1 MLVVDAYDPNREFER
16 LLRPHLDRLYR
27 FAHRLTTSRTDAEDL
42 FQEVLAKI
50 YARLDE
56 IPELQD
62 TGSWL
67 CRVMYNLYIDQQRRF
82 IRRRLVSV
90 EENRLPGESVESC
103 AGGEDP
109 TIVAQRAEDIM
120 HLDRALSVLSD
131 EQRLILMLHDVEGYT
146 LKEIQ
151 GFTEEPMGTLKS
163 RLHRARARLREIVA
177 DDATFS

>member
-1 MLVVDAYDPNREFER
+1 MPVVDAYDPNREFER

-27 FAHRLTTSRTDAEDL
+27 FAHRLTTSSADAEDL
-42 FQEVLAKI
+42 FQEVMAKI
-50 YARLDE
+50 YARLAEVPD
-56 IPELQD
+56 LQD

-90 EENRLPGESVESC
+90 EENRLPGKSVESC

-109 TIVAQRAEDIM
+109 IVAAQLAEDIM

-131 EQRLILMLHDVEGYT
+131 EQRLILMLHDVEGYK

-151 GFTEEPMGTLKS
+151 AFTEEPMGTLKS

>member
-1 MLVVDAYDPNREFER
+1 MPVVDPYDPNREFER

-27 FAHRLTTSRTDAEDL
+27 FAHRLTTSSSDAEDL
-42 FQEVLAKI
+42 FQEVLVKI
-50 YARLDE
+50 YARMEE
-56 IPELQD
+56 IPDLED
-62 TGSWL
+62 AGSWL
-67 CRVMYNLYIDQQRRF
+67 CRVMYNLYVDQQRRF

-90 EENRLPGESVESC
+90 DESRLPGKSVESF

-109 TIVAQRAEDIM
+109 GVAAERAEDIM

-131 EQRLILMLHDVEGYT
+131 EHRLILMLHDVEGYK

-151 GFTEEPMGTLKS
+151 VFTEEPMGTLKS